1 MTIAAENRG
10 NEALSVNG
18 LVKRYPIGGG
28 SWLRGRRRYVEAVSE
43 IDLVVRN
50 GTTLGLVGESGSG
63 KSTVARLITR
73 LIEPTAGRIDVQG
86 EDVTALRGAKL
97 RSVRSRIQM
106 VFQDPYS
113 SFDPLSPIGRSVA
126 EPLRTH
132 APGGNAE
139 HVERV
144 ADLFDMVGLPR
155 SLMDRYPA
163 QLSGGQLQRA
173 AMARALSVEPD
184 VLVLDEPVTALDVST
199 QAQVINLVSELQ
211 ERLGIACLFIAHDLS
226 VVRHVSHD
234 IAVMHLGRVV
244 ERGPA
249 EEIYA
254 APRHPYTAGLL
265 AAVPV
270 PDPLKQRSRQR
281 VTVAGENPSP
291 SDPPT
296 GCRFR
301 TRCPYE
307 MDVCGTETP
316 PAHIDER
323 GVVAFCHL
331 HTTGPCLDGGSVL
344 NLPVRQHTE
353 EG

>member
-1 MTIAAENRG
+1 MTITAKSWVD
-10 NEALSVNG
+10 EALRVTG
-18 LVKRYPIGGG
+18 LVKRYPVGTG
-28 SWLRGRRRYVEAVSE
+28 SWLPGRHRYVEAVSDV
-43 IDLVVRN
+43 DLVVRS

-63 KSTVARLITR
+63 KSTVARLVTR
-73 LIEPTAGRIDVQG
+73 LIAPSAGRIDVLG
-86 EDVTALRGAKL
+86 EDVTALQGSRL
-97 RSVRSRIQM
+97 RSVRRKIQM

-132 APGGNAE
+132 SGGGKAE
-139 HVERV
+139 HMERV
-144 ADLFDMVGLPR
+144 AELFDLVGLPR
-155 SLMDRYPA
+155 GLRDRYPA

-173 AMARALSVEPD
+173 AMARALSVEPEI
-184 VLVLDEPVTALDVST
+184 LVLDEPVTALDVST

-211 ERLGIACLFIAHDLS
+211 ERLGITCLFIAHDLS

-234 IAVMHLGRVV
+234 IAVMHMGRVV
-244 ERGPA
+244 ESGPA
-249 EEIYA
+249 EEIYT

-265 AAVPV
+265 AAVPI
-270 PDPLKQRSRQR
+270 PDPIRQR
-281 VTVAGENPSP
+281 NRRRIAVVGEDPSP
-291 SDPPT
+291 SDPPS

-307 MDVCGTETP
+307 MDVCESDAP

-323 GVVAFCHL
+323 GVVTFCHL
-331 HTTGPCLDGGSVL
+331 HTAGPGLGGGSVL
-344 NLPVRQHTE
+344 SLPVPLHTE